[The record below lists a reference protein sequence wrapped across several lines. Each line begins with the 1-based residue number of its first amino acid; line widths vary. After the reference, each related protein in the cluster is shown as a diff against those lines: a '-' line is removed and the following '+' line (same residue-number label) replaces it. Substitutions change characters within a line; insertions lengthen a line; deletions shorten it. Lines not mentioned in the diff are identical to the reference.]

1 MPGERSLSRSPTSAG
16 SRPSGGARSAHAASP
31 ARGLPTRVDGR
42 YRLGQRG
49 EERVILE
56 HFTRM
61 GECSAPDWPR
71 HPSPHGGYRVI
82 VDGMPTYTVDIEM
95 HGRGNNLRGLTYAT
109 VMREINAIP
118 AVIAA
123 PPTPTTKSPTPPP
136 KIFP

>member
-1 MPGERSLSRSPTSAG
+1 MGAMRFRLAG
-16 SRPSGGARSAHAASP
+16 V
-31 ARGLPTRVDGR
+31 VD
-42 YRLGQRG
+42 G

-123 PPTPTTKSPTPPP
+123 PPGLLSTLDLPVITGPMRGGRWQGVLPRTERA
-136 KIFP
+136 

>member
-1 MPGERSLSRSPTSAG
+1 MGAMRFRLAG
-16 SRPSGGARSAHAASP
+16 VA
-31 ARGLPTRVDGR
+31 D
-42 YRLGQRG
+42 G

-95 HGRGNNLRGLTYAT
+95 HGRGYNLRGLTYAT

-123 PPTPTTKSPTPPP
+123 PPGLLSTLDLPVITGPMRGGRWQGVLPRTERA
-136 KIFP
+136 